1 MARDSKEKY
10 VKNQCLSQI
19 KHKHNLLKVRELYMV
34 GRKIII
40 GNGVTTD
47 FWNDKWCGDFSLYEK
62 FNELYEI
69 CREQR
74 ITVAEAAAKR

>member
-1 MARDSKEKY
+1 
-10 VKNQCLSQI
+10 
-19 KHKHNLLKVRELYMV
+19 MV